1 MSEEK
6 KETTKAATA
15 TTETRPA
22 RPASDRPART
32 ASDRPARPAG
42 DRPARPAGRP
52 QRRAPGGRGG
62 KFQRRRKFCKFCA
75 DKTLVVDHKDP
86 ALLGQ
91 FISER
96 YKIIPSRVTSTC
108 AKHQRQLTTAIK
120 RARILALLSF
130 TPLHHD

>member
-6 KETTKAATA
+6 TVKTESTAPAAARPTRP
-15 TTETRPA
+15 TRPA
-22 RPASDRPART
+22 RT
-32 ASDRPARPAG
+32 EG
-42 DRPARPAGRP
+42 GRP
-52 QRRAPGGRGG
+52 QRRGAGGRG

-75 DKTLVVDHKDP
+75 DKTLTIDHKDP

-91 FISER
+91 FVSER

>member
-6 KETTKAATA
+6 TVKTEAPAADA
-15 TTETRPA
+15 RPA
-22 RPASDRPART
+22 RPAADA
-32 ASDRPARPAG
+32 RPARPAG
-42 DRPARPAGRP
+42 GRTAGGRPERPARRG
-52 QRRAPGGRGG
+52 PGGRGG

-75 DKTLVVDHKDP
+75 DKTLTIDHKDP
-86 ALLGQ
+86 GLLGQ

-96 YKIIPSRVTSTC
+96 SKIIPSRVTSTC

-130 TPLHHD
+130 TPLHND

>member
-6 KETTKAATA
+6 EVKKEASAATDSRP
-15 TTETRPA
+15 TRPA
-22 RPASDRPART
+22 
-32 ASDRPARPAG
+32 ARPA
-42 DRPARPAGRP
+42 ARTEGGRP
-52 QRRAPGGRGG
+52 QRRAPGGPGGRGG

-75 DKTLVVDHKDP
+75 DTSLSIDHKDP
-86 ALLGQ
+86 VLLGQ

-96 YKIIPSRVTSTC
+96 SKIIPSRVTSTC

-130 TPLHHD
+130 TPLHSK

>member
-6 KETTKAATA
+6 TVKTESTAPAADA
-15 TTETRPA
+15 RPTRPA
-22 RPASDRPART
+22 RTEGGRPE
-32 ASDRPARPAG
+32 
-42 DRPARPAGRP
+42 RP
-52 QRRAPGGRGG
+52 QRRGPGGRGG

-75 DKTLVVDHKDP
+75 DKTLTIDHKDP

-91 FISER
+91 FVSER

-120 RARILALLSF
+120 RARVLALLSF

>member
-6 KETTKAATA
+6 TVKTEAPAADA
-15 TTETRPA
+15 RPATRPA
-22 RPASDRPART
+22 ARSGSD
-32 ASDRPARPAG
+32 SRPARPAG
-42 DRPARPAGRP
+42 GRPA
-52 QRRAPGGRGG
+52 RRAPGGRG

-75 DKTLVVDHKDP
+75 DKTLTIDHKDP

-96 YKIIPSRVTSTC
+96 SKITPSRVTSTC

-120 RARILALLSF
+120 RARVLALLAF
-130 TPLHHD
+130 TPLHND

>member
-6 KETTKAATA
+6 TVKTEAPAARSA
-15 TTETRPA
+15 AGSRPERPERPA
-22 RPASDRPART
+22 RR
-32 ASDRPARPAG
+32 G
-42 DRPARPAGRP
+42 
-52 QRRAPGGRGG
+52 APGGRGG

-75 DKTLVVDHKDP
+75 DKTLTIDHKDP

-96 YKIIPSRVTSTC
+96 SKIIPSRVTSTC

-120 RARILALLSF
+120 RARVLALLSF
-130 TPLHHD
+130 TPLHHG